1 MAHAASREP
10 SCADQMSLFSDDD
23 LKLLARD
30 TKALGYLALTLA
42 DGTPQV
48 TPLWFDWDG
57 THIIINTARGR
68 VKDKVLK
75 KHPVVAVCITPPD
88 DPYRYIQIRGRVV
101 DETEEGAYE
110 MICSLNEKY
119 HGTYQFPK
127 HPGQVRVTYK
137 ILPERVFSET

>member
-1 MAHAASREP
+1 MV
-10 SCADQMSLFSDDD
+10 QFSQDD
-23 LKLLARD
+23 L
-30 TKALGYLALTLA
+30 ALFTRERRAFAYLALTLS

-75 KHPVVAVCITPPD
+75 KHPTVAVCITPPD
-88 DPYRYIQIRGRVV
+88 DPYRYVQIRGHVV
-101 DETEEGAYE
+101 AETEEGAYE

-119 HGTYQFPK
+119 HGKYEFPRR
-127 HPGQVRVTYK
+127 PGQVRVTYK
-137 ILPERVFSET
+137 ILPERVFSDV

>member
-1 MAHAASREP
+1 MV
-10 SCADQMSLFSDDD
+10 QFSESD

-30 TKALGYLALTLA
+30 TLAMAYLALTLA

-75 KHPVVAVCITPPD
+75 KHPVVALCIAPYD
-88 DPYRYIQIRGRVV
+88 DPYRYIQVRGRVV
-101 DETEEGAYE
+101 EETEEGAYE

-119 HGTYQFPK
+119 HGVYEFPK
-127 HPGQVRVTYK
+127 RPGQVRVTYK
-137 ILPERVFSET
+137 ILPERVESHNG